1 MTAGPVEDEAWLR
14 AALAARGLTLRPE
27 DAAAAL
33 ATARFLAQAARRVH
47 EAGR

>member
-1 MTAGPVEDEAWLR
+1 MTVRPVEDEAWLCS
-14 AALAARGLTLRPE
+14 ALAALNLTLRPE

-33 ATARFLAQAARRVH
+33 ATARFLAAAARRVH